1 MVYLK
6 LVRWKN
12 LVIIVFTQVLMKYF
26 IIDPVMATHGI
37 DETLPGW
44 VFGLLSLSTILIAG
58 AGYVINDIFDV
69 QIDQVNK
76 PADKIIGKDISAT
89 RAERFYW
96 FLTAMGL
103 LGGFVTAVIID
114 YINFVFIYILT
125 ALLLWFYSSTL
136 KKLPVIGNLV
146 IAFLSALSFYLLW
159 LAELID
165 GGFLFGPYDSPIL
178 GSILAWGY
186 TAFAFVINILRE
198 IIKDIEDLEGDK
210 YFGGRT
216 LPVVIGVQATRYV
229 ALVIAFF
236 VFLMTIG
243 AQYLMG
249 LAEWYVMFGYF
260 VILIQVPLIM
270 LMVLLSKA
278 WHKKQFDNI
287 TKLTKLVMVTGVA
300 SMPIA
305 CILMGCL

>member
-26 IIDPVMATHGI
+26 IIEPVMATHGI

-76 PADKIIGKDISAT
+76 PADKMIGKDISAT

-114 YINFVFIYILT
+114 YINFVFIYFLT

-165 GGFLFGPYDSPIL
+165 GGFLFGPYESPEL
-178 GSILAWGY
+178 GSLLVWGY

-198 IIKDIEDLEGDK
+198 VIKDIEDLEGDK

-216 LPVVIGVQATRYV
+216 LPIVIGVQATRYV
-229 ALVIAFF
+229 ALGIAFF
-236 VFLMTIG
+236 VFLMTVG

-260 VILIQVPLIM
+260 VILIQVPLVI

-278 WHKKQFDNI
+278 WQKKQFDNI
-287 TKLTKLVMVTGVA
+287 AKLTKLVMVTGVA

-305 CILMGCL
+305 SILMGCL